1 MAPILV
7 VYRDRTVFVSNP
19 TDFPDLS
26 DATSKVVEVQESIVN
41 ASIIVPEGDFI
52 CFLLERLSLKIKTFF

>member
-1 MAPILV
+1 MSPILV

-26 DATSKVVEVQESIVN
+26 DATSKVVEVQEPMVN
-41 ASIIVPEGDFI
+41 ASIIVPEGD
-52 CFLLERLSLKIKTFF
+52 SSVSY